1 MVWEET
7 KHADTTEETVS
18 GSMIIYM
25 LLSSMNKKQY
35 ESKLAHTRC
44 EFIKWDIKGFETI
57 SFFSP
62 WIHMGTYLI
71 IFCIFFK

>member
-18 GSMIIYM
+18 GSMRIYM

-35 ESKLAHTRC
+35 ES
-44 EFIKWDIKGFETI
+44 
-57 SFFSP
+57 
-62 WIHMGTYLI
+62 
-71 IFCIFFK
+71 